1 MPGLALRDFLG
12 LALGDRVP
20 DHSSLAV
27 IGERLPLEVHEGG
40 VVFVLKLV
48 GDRGRFG
55 AGPSAQMPRLWGE

>member
-1 MPGLALRDFLG
+1 MRGLGAISLG
-12 LALGDRVP
+12 WLW
-20 DHSSLAV
+20 V

-55 AGPSAQMPRLWGE
+55 AGPWAQMPRLWGE